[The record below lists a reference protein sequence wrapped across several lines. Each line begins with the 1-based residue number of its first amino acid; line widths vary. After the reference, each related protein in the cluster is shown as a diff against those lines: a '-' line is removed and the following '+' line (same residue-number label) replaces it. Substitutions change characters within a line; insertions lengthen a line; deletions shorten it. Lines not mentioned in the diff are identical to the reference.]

1 MTAEAA
7 SAEFMAA
14 ANRLPQLFSLTDGTV
29 EILDILQ
36 ALQEPDADETN
47 YTLIDRLA
55 RVEGFLVQKIEN
67 CAGVVRELE
76 SLASYRKLEADRLRD
91 QAKRLD
97 GAAER
102 LRNRLRD
109 HMLAVGDERV
119 VTPRYTVS
127 LRTNPPRV
135 EVLEEALVP
144 REFVKTVITTSVDKR
159 AILDSV
165 KATGEIP
172 DGVNVVRG
180 QRLDIS

>member
-7 SAEFMAA
+7 SADFMAA

-29 EILDILQ
+29 ELLDILQ
-36 ALQEPDADETN
+36 AVQDAEAGETGSD
-47 YTLIDRLA
+47 LAERLDN
-55 RVEGFLVQKIEN
+55 VETFLTTKIEA
-67 CAGVVRELE
+67 CAVVVRELE
-76 SLASYRKLEADRLRD
+76 SLAGYRKQEADRLRD

-159 AILDSV
+159 AILESV